1 MILVGNQRGGARDL
15 ARHLLKDENDHVH
28 VHEVR
33 GFASDDLDEAFQEAY
48 ALSRGT
54 RCKQF
59 LFSMS
64 FNPPPQKEVTVEMFE
79 AAIEQA
85 EERLGLT
92 GQPRAIVFH
101 EKEGRRHAHAVWSRI
116 DAENLKAVQ
125 LSFSKRK
132 MQELSRDLYLEHGW
146 QMPRGLVNSRERDPR
161 SFTLEEWQ
169 QAKRVER
176 DPKDIKAAIQDAWA
190 ISDSAASLGH
200 ALQERGFKL
209 ARGDRRGFVVTDY
222 RGEVYSLSRW
232 AGIKP
237 KQIRDRVG
245 DAQELPS
252 LEQAKRDTAR
262 EMQGKL
268 SQFQQELDARAAQA
282 KAEHQ
287 RQKQILI
294 ERQRA
299 ERAAAFERI
308 AQREAIEARERQAR
322 FSAGLRGLWD
332 KLRGEHA
339 RIREENERRAY
350 ECFKRDRAERDTL
363 VFRQL
368 EQRRLLEQRARH
380 RQEHIAERQQELRQD
395 ALRYR
400 ETTEPSREDRREAFK
415 QRRREERG
423 KEPGRD
429 RPRGPER

>member
-1 MILVGNQRGGARDL
+1 M
-15 ARHLLKDENDHVH
+15 H

-116 DAENLKAVQ
+116 DAEHLKAVQ

-161 SFTLEEWQ
+161 TFTLEEWQ
-169 QAKRVER
+169 QAKRADR

-190 ISDSAASLGH
+190 ISDSSASLGH

-222 RGEVYSLSRW
+222 QGEVYSLSRW

-237 KQIRDRVG
+237 KQIRERIGEAKD
-245 DAQELPS
+245 LPS
-252 LEQAKRDTAR
+252 LEQAQQDIAR

-287 RQKQILI
+287 RQIQIII

-308 AQREAIEARERQAR
+308 AQREAMEARERQAR

-339 RIREENERRAY
+339 RVREENERRAY
-350 ECFKRDRAERDTL
+350 ECFKRDRAERDAL

-395 ALRYR
+395 AARYR
-400 ETTEPSREDRREAFK
+400 EAAEPSREDRRETFK

-423 KEPGRD
+423 KEPRRD